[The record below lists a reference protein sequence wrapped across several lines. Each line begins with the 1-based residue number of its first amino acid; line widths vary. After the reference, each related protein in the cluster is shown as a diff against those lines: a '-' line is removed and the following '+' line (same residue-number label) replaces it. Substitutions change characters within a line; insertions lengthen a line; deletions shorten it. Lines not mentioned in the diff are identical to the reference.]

1 MVAAQRLTFEI
12 SSREKFAFIQDSRP
26 AKGLGIPAKA
36 VMPEKIFAG
45 RPEWPAFS
53 AERKTIFFRSLCTSL
68 NGYCKLLIGP
78 RGLETVESAP
88 DVTDAT
94 NSLIH

>member
-45 RPEWPAFS
+45 RPEWPAYPAEAGNHIFS
-53 AERKTIFFRSLCTSL
+53 QVMAPLEVIPKSL
-68 NGYCKLLIGP
+68 
-78 RGLETVESAP
+78 
-88 DVTDAT
+88 
-94 NSLIH
+94 